1 MPPLLSTP
9 VARCTT
15 TSMPSLDVAK
25 SPSKVFPMVSVRI
38 IVPAMKATPMMTA
51 RPVSKKRTLW
61 AQRPLRVRLNMAIY
75 LPKLFMRSRTD
86 SAVGFWSSSTMWPS
100 ARKTTR
106 SA

>member
-1 MPPLLSTP
+1 MPPVLSTP
-9 VARCTT
+9 VVRCTT

-25 SPSKVFPMVSVRI
+25 RPSKVFPMVSVRI
-38 IVPAMKATPMMTA
+38 IVPAMKDTPRMTA
-51 RPVSKKRTLW
+51 SPVSKKRTLW

-86 SAVGFWSSSTMWPS
+86 SAVGLSSSSTMWPS